1 MSQQTPPT
9 PPATAQQPG
18 QATITTTQA
27 RHGQHIVKTLTG
39 HQLDLQTAEEKTFYE
54 EARDKY
60 LKENVFSAASDLR
73 GLDRLLFFET
83 QMFRWQWQLS
93 IGLDYDYNLLEAADE
108 TKIRRNVKETAPLI
122 AQIQNDLGLTK
133 SQREK
138 DKHESVGA
146 YLTQLQQ
153 AAKEHGIR
161 REKQLGK
168 AIELTKEL
176 FNLAGTYRR
185 SNESERK
192 KLGYESAEDIV
203 TWVLEY
209 MKPEFDAVDDHF
221 RKNQQKFWLRKI

>member
-1 MSQQTPPT
+1 MSQTPT
-9 PPATAQQPG
+9 PPPSGQPAG
-18 QATITTTQA
+18 APNVTVTTSQK
-27 RHGQHIVKTLTG
+27 RHGQYVVDTLTG
-39 HQLDLQTAEEKTFYE
+39 HKLDLQTAEEKTFYE
-54 EARDKY
+54 EARNKY
-60 LKENVFSAASDLR
+60 TSENVFSAASDFR
-73 GLDRLLFFET
+73 ALDRLLFFET

-93 IGLDYDYNLLEAADE
+93 IGLDYDFNLLETADE
-108 TKIRRNVKETAPLI
+108 TKLRRNIKETAPLI

-133 SQREK
+133 SQRDK
-138 DKHESVGA
+138 DKHDSVGA
-146 YLTQLQQ
+146 YLVQLQQ

-185 SNESERK
+185 SNEAERK

-209 MKPEFDAVDDHF
+209 MKPEFDAVDEHF
-221 RKNQQKFWLRKI
+221 RKNQQRFWLRKI